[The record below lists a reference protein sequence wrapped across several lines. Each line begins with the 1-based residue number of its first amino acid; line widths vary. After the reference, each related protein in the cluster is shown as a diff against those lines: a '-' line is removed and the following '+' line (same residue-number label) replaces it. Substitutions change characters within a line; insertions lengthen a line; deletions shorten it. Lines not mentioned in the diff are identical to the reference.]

1 MHGVQAAQLPDA
13 EVEAELAGPGRV
25 QEVLP
30 LVRQAYRAPGDPLV
44 ARQTRSERRARRAA
58 QAESRAALERAPQQR
73 APQQQ
78 QQQARPTAVPAH
90 TDGHHVP
97 GRGATR
103 FISESWGE
111 LKKVDWPGQQQLV
124 QGTAVVLI
132 ACLVTGVYLFLADE
146 LFRRFVQHVLLGG

>member
-1 MHGVQAAQLPDA
+1 M
-13 EVEAELAGPGRV
+13 
-25 QEVLP
+25 
-30 LVRQAYRAPGDPLV
+30 

-78 QQQARPTAVPAH
+78 QPARPTAAPAH
-90 TDGHHVP
+90 ADGHHVP